1 MLGFDALASF
11 TLASIPDDAVAVVVG
26 NDGDG
31 PPGGSRRRRYRYGE
45 RFTPEEII
53 ALQRALRR
61 KREQQK
67 SLEELA
73 AFRLLEAEI
82 LAQLEA
88 MQEPEIPVLPA
99 PYQVPLELLQA
110 FGYGQHQPDR
120 AALAEIVQNLEL
132 VANQLAAEQQ
142 RLRDEDDA
150 EALLLLT

>member
-1 MLGFDALASF
+1 MASAF
-11 TLASIPDDAVAVVVG
+11 QASAFQNNAFQIDAVISAVEVG
-26 NDGDG
+26 GDG
-31 PPGGSRRRRYRYGE
+31 KRRRYRYGE
-45 RFTPEEII
+45 EFTPEEIL
-53 ALQRALRR
+53 ALQRKLRR

-110 FGYGQHQPDR
+110 FNYGQHQPDQ

-132 VANQLAAEQQ
+132 VANELAAQQQ
-142 RLRDEDDA
+142 RMRDEDDA